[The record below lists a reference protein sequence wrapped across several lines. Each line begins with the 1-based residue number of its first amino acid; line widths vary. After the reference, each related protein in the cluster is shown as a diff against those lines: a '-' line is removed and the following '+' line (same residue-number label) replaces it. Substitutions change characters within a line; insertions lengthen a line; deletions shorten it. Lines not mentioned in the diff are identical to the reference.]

1 MSGRD
6 LALTTLWKSFA
17 SSRVNNSMY
26 SPSKWGIGYLNSPL
40 VAAGV
45 GGGRVSEEDSCSG
58 GAGGLGIDD
67 LVGIDDLELDL
78 SFLARGGRA
87 LLPDELSLQL
97 LLEEV

>member
-1 MSGRD
+1 
-6 LALTTLWKSFA
+6 
-17 SSRVNNSMY
+17 MY

-40 VAAGV
+40 VAASE
-45 GGGRVSEEDSCSG
+45 GGGRVTEEDSCPG
-58 GAGGLGIDD
+58 GAGGLE
-67 LVGIDDLELDL
+67 IDDLELAL

>member
-1 MSGRD
+1 
-6 LALTTLWKSFA
+6 
-17 SSRVNNSMY
+17 MY

-40 VAAGV
+40 VAASV
-45 GGGRVSEEDSCSG
+45 GGGRVAEEDSCPG

-67 LVGIDDLELDL
+67 LELAL
-78 SFLARGGRA
+78 LARGGRV

>member
-1 MSGRD
+1 
-6 LALTTLWKSFA
+6 
-17 SSRVNNSMY
+17 MY

-45 GGGRVSEEDSCSG
+45 GERRGAEEDSCPG
-58 GAGGLGIDD
+58 GADGLGID
-67 LVGIDDLELDL
+67 GGLEIALL
-78 SFLARGGRA
+78 FLARGGRA

>member
-1 MSGRD
+1 
-6 LALTTLWKSFA
+6 
-17 SSRVNNSMY
+17 MY
-26 SPSKWGIGYLNSPL
+26 SPSKRGIGYLNSPL

-45 GGGRVSEEDSCSG
+45 GGGRGAEEDSCPG
-58 GAGGLGIDD
+58 GAGGLGID
-67 LVGIDDLELDL
+67 GFEIAL

>member
-1 MSGRD
+1 
-6 LALTTLWKSFA
+6 
-17 SSRVNNSMY
+17 MY

-40 VAAGV
+40 VAGGV
-45 GGGRVSEEDSCSG
+45 GGGRGAEEDSFPG
-58 GAGGLGIDD
+58 GAGGLGID
-67 LVGIDDLELDL
+67 GGLEIAL